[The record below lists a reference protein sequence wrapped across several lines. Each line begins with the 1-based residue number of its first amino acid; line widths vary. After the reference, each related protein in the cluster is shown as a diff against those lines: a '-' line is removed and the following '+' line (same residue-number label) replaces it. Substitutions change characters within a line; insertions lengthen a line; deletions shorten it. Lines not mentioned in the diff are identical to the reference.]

1 MPHAFYAPPRRR
13 PGPGALA
20 GSARAGRGPSACAAL
35 CLLLLACGAE
45 EQDAASSAPRV
56 LTATV
61 VVSDYEE
68 RIEAS
73 GQLTAQSRA
82 TIAAEVSGRITEIAV
97 DEGDPVSEGQLLLS
111 IDPGRHRLQAQ
122 NARARLAEAEA
133 GFDEAERDFQR
144 LSSLHE
150 RGIASDAGLD
160 ARRTELTRAR
170 SRRDGAR
177 AELGVAERALQDAGV
192 RAPFAGFVARRMV
205 SRGEFVQTGVPLF
218 EIVSLDP
225 VELEFSVAER
235 DSARIELG
243 QRVRVSVSPYPG
255 EQFEGLVSV
264 IAPTIDTRTRTL
276 RVKARIE
283 NPDGRLRPGL
293 FARADLGVAGR
304 RDVIWAPASA
314 VRMRAEGEEVFV
326 MGAGDR
332 VRRVRVETGRH
343 RGELVEV
350 RTGLAKG
357 DEVVVRGHTGLSD
370 GVLVLRRD
378 ADGGAVTGDAPSAAS
393 AAKPPE
399 AQAPSASK
407 KPPARPA
414 QRRPDGEG
422 AAL

>member
-1 MPHAFYAPPRRR
+1 MPHASSARTARR
-13 PGPGALA
+13 PGGWSPALA
-20 GSARAGRGPSACAAL
+20 AL
-35 CLLLLACGAE
+35 FLLLLACGAE
-45 EQDAASSAPRV
+45 EESAVSSAPRV
-56 LTATV
+56 LVAPV

-73 GQLTAQSRA
+73 GQLTAQNRA
-82 TIAAEVSGRITEIAV
+82 TIAAEVSGRITEISA
-97 DEGDPVSEGQLLLS
+97 DEGDPVREGQLLLS
-111 IDPGRHRLQAQ
+111 IDPGRHRLQVQ

-133 GFDEAERDFQR
+133 GFTEAERDFQR

-177 AELGVAERALQDAGV
+177 ADLGVAERALQDAGV
-192 RAPFAGFVARRMV
+192 RAPFAGFVAQRMV
-205 SRGEFVQTGVPLF
+205 SRGEFVQIGVSLF

-235 DSARIELG
+235 DSARIEIG

-255 EQFEGLVSV
+255 EQFEGAVSV

-276 RVKARIE
+276 RARARIE
-283 NPDGRLRPGL
+283 NRDGRLRPGL

-304 RDVIWAPASA
+304 TDVIWVPASA

-326 MGAGDR
+326 VGAGNR
-332 VRRVRVETGRH
+332 VRRILVETGRH
-343 RGELVEV
+343 QNELVEV
-350 RTGLAKG
+350 RRGLAPG
-357 DEVVVRGHTGLSD
+357 DEVVVRGLTGLSD

-378 ADGGAVTGDAPSAAS
+378 ADGGVVPGEAPSAAS
-393 AAKPPE
+393 AAPSPE
-399 AQAPSASK
+399 APIPSASK
-407 KPPARPA
+407 QPPGRPA
-414 QRRPDGEG
+414 PRTGGEG
-422 AAL
+422 ASL

>member
-1 MPHAFYAPPRRR
+1 MPHASPAQPRAR
-13 PGPGALA
+13 PGPA
-20 GSARAGRGPSACAAL
+20 ARLWPAQAAL
-35 CLLLLACGAE
+35 FLLLLACGAE
-45 EQDAASSAPRV
+45 EESTASSAPRV
-56 LTATV
+56 LVAPV

-73 GQLTAQSRA
+73 GQLTARNRA

-97 DEGDPVSEGQLLLS
+97 DEGDPVGEGQLLLS
-111 IDPGRHRLQAQ
+111 VDPQRHRLQAE

-133 GFDEAERDFQR
+133 GFAEAERDFQR

-150 RGIASDAGLD
+150 RGIASDANLD

-192 RAPFAGFVARRMV
+192 RAPFAGFVAQRMV

-255 EQFEGLVSV
+255 EQFEGVVSV

-276 RVKARIE
+276 RARARIE
-283 NPDGRLRPGL
+283 NRSGRLRPGL

-304 RDVIWAPASA
+304 TDVIWVPASA

-326 MGAGDR
+326 VGAGNR
-332 VRRVRVETGRH
+332 VRRMLVETGRH
-343 RGELVEV
+343 QGELVEV
-350 RTGLAKG
+350 RTGLAPG

-378 ADGGAVTGDAPSAAS
+378 ADGRTVSGAAPPAANAAPPA
-393 AAKPPE
+393 AAKPP
-399 AQAPSASK
+399 SRR
-407 KPPARPA
+407 RPK
-414 QRRPDGEG
+414 QPDGEG
-422 AAL
+422 ASL